1 MHYCAY
7 ILNLIVKDALDELKF
22 DFGCKP
28 IVIMYK
34 GHMTL
39 NFF

>member
-1 MHYCAY
+1 MYYCAY
-7 ILNLIVKDALDELKF
+7 ILNLIVKDVLDELKF